1 MKGPLILLA
10 HSLKRVRTL
19 VIVMGVVLAVF
30 QVFLVLVAGT
40 IQRSNTFEQIG
51 ALVPP
56 FLRGLLGPS
65 FTAFMSFGG
74 IVCLGYFH
82 VAVMGALI
90 ALAIALGTTPT
101 SEMETGFMDL
111 ILARPLARH
120 WIITRAIIVVLICG
134 VAVVGML
141 MFGTWVGLN
150 TLAPKDVAWPSPKM
164 VVSLAT
170 NLGLIML
177 CWAGVAMA
185 IGSVARRRSVAGA
198 MAGLLALSTFLLDYV
213 ARAWEPA
220 ESIAWLSPFRYYS
233 PFELVMGKSLP
244 AKNVL
249 VLTSIAVVS
258 FAIAYVFFSRRDI
271 SH

>member
-19 VIVMGVVLAVF
+19 VIVMGVLLAVF
-30 QVFLVLVAGT
+30 QVFLILVARSV
-40 IQRSNTFEQIG
+40 QRSNTFDQIG
-51 ALVPP
+51 ALIPP

-90 ALAIALGTTPT
+90 ALAIALATTPT

-120 WIITRAIIVVLICG
+120 WIITRSIIVVMICT
-134 VAVVGML
+134 VVLLGML
-141 MFGTWVGLN
+141 MLGTWVGLN
-150 TLAPKDVAWPSPKM
+150 TLAAKEAAWPSPGLI
-164 VVSLAT
+164 VSLT
-170 NLGLIML
+170 INLGLLML
-177 CWAGVAMA
+177 CWSGVAMA

-198 MAGLLALSTFLLDYV
+198 ITGLLALSTFLLDYV

-233 PFELVMGKSLP
+233 AFDLLMGKSLP
-244 AKNVL
+244 AMNVL
-249 VLTSIAVVS
+249 VLTSIAVVT
-258 FAIAYVFFSRRDI
+258 FAMAYVFFSRRDI